1 MPGAAAGAVDETAT
15 EVHAPAMALAGEIA
29 RVIAAFER
37 RLGARLCIYDYDGAF
52 RAYLPPD
59 RTHHDHPL
67 CRHVNR
73 QGAPCSAFDRV
84 EIERR
89 LRADPE
95 PFFKRCH
102 AQIVEHVAPLRHGGR
117 MVGAV
122 LSGQFT
128 LRALPEGLVESPTR
142 LRLGAESRR
151 QLNAL
156 PQLTPAEMEDLDLL
170 MRAFAA
176 RLECLLDAALS
187 QPAGP
192 PRRRWTVENFLGR
205 RGLLRSPLRDL
216 ARELGLSPERARH
229 AVKELFGVGY
239 AELLMRRRVDEAKRL
254 LLHTDLTI
262 AAIAERCGFSDA
274 SHLHRAFRRHERATP
289 ASLRGRAAPKP

>member
-1 MPGAAAGAVDETAT
+1 VEPTA
-15 EVHAPAMALAGEIA
+15 EIA
-29 RVIAAFER
+29 RSIAAFER

-59 RTHHDHPL
+59 RTHHVHPL

-73 QGAPCSAFDRV
+73 QGAPCGAFDQL
-84 EIERR
+84 EIARR
-89 LRADPE
+89 LRAHPE

-102 AQIVEHVAPLRHGGR
+102 AQIVEHVAPLRHAGR
-117 MVGAV
+117 LVGAV

-128 LRALPEGLVESPTR
+128 VRSSPDGLVESPTR
-142 LRLGAESRR
+142 LRLGGESRR
-151 QLNAL
+151 QLGAL
-156 PQLTPAEMEDLDLL
+156 PQLSAVEMEELDLL

-176 RLECLLDAALS
+176 RLERLLESALE

-192 PRRRWTVENFLGR
+192 PQRRWKIEHFLGR

-229 AVKELFGVGY
+229 AVKELFGIGY
-239 AELLMRRRVDEAKRL
+239 AELLMRHRLDAAKRL
-254 LLHTDLTI
+254 LQHTDLTI
-262 AAIAERCGFSDA
+262 VAIAERCGFSDA
-274 SHLHRAFRRHERATP
+274 SHLHRAFRRYERATP
-289 ASLRGRAAPKP
+289 ASLRRSAAPAAP